1 MRSRAWGSKEISGT
15 LRTFVGLTPEEH
27 NAVLPGRHRVPPQ
40 RRGLQNQGGEILG
53 LEASF
58 YLDELLSQG

>member
-1 MRSRAWGSKEISGT
+1 M
-15 LRTFVGLTPEEH
+15 
-27 NAVLPGRHRVPPQ
+27 LPGRHRVPPQ